1 MSGMILAVKTCATC
15 GQEKPLSQFYRALRN
30 RDGHRHECKDCVR
43 AYVDANK
50 ARRRAEMGEA
60 GWLAHQ
66 RNITAKSR
74 AKAEVRD
81 RDRLT
86 SAAYHAASGVL
97 RENHRDEFDALLARE
112 RYERGLT

>member
-15 GQEKPLSQFYRALRN
+15 GVEKSLSHFHRSKKTP
-30 RDGHRHECKDCVR
+30 DGHRHACKDCAR
-43 AYVDANK
+43 TYIDANK

-60 GWLAHQ
+60 VWLAHQ

-81 RDRLT
+81 RDRLA